1 MASASPREKRGRVL
15 KQTMPEAPSSS
26 DILGDGTSEK
36 SVAYWPLGGRG
47 KELTTEGIIP
57 ARVWRQQRRL
67 GDTWD
72 TQEPQKRRQSG
83 FLAALSLVFPETWK
97 LPL

>member
-15 KQTMPEAPSSS
+15 KQTRPEAPSSS

-36 SVAYWPLGGRG
+36 SVADWPVGGRG
-47 KELTTEGIIP
+47 KELTIEGIIP
-57 ARVWRQQRRL
+57 ARVWRQQRL

-72 TQEPQKRRQSG
+72 TRSLRREG
-83 FLAALSLVFPETWK
+83 SLGSWQLCP
-97 LPL
+97 